1 MLGLVIPA
9 IRAYIRYLPVP
20 IGKHA
25 ALNVVATHHY
35 GLEPPKWDFTAS
47 TIFGSQVSAN
57 TRDMVGKFIYYFGV
71 WEPNL
76 THWIAQRLAP
86 GDGFIDV
93 GANVGYYTLLA
104 SKLVGSSGT
113 VVSIEAL
120 PAMFAALENN
130 LKINNAR
137 NVRAVNRAAWDCN
150 DMLTIYTRP
159 DDLPAQTTVMPAWAE
174 RYHFEGNLKVPAAAL
189 STILTPEEFRAAR
202 IIKIDVEGA
211 EWHVLSGLKQLMPS
225 CREDLEL
232 MLEVTPTEL
241 AGEGRTFDDLLNM
254 LAGYGFNA
262 YQIENRYSLEPYIHR
277 DPPSPPKRITEP
289 LLEQTDVILS
299 RCDAESL

>member
-9 IRAYIRYLPVP
+9 IRAYIRYLPIS
-20 IGKHA
+20 IGKQA
-25 ALNVVATHHY
+25 ALNVVAMHHY
-35 GLEPPKWDFTAS
+35 GLEPPRWDFTAR
-47 TIFGSQVSAN
+47 TVFGSQLSSN

-76 THWIAQRLAP
+76 THWIQRRLAP

-120 PAMFAALENN
+120 PAMFAVLENN

-137 NVRAVNRAAWDCN
+137 NVRAVNRAAWDT
-150 DMLTIYTRP
+150 DDVLTIYTQP
-159 DDLPAQTTVMPAWAE
+159 GDLPAQTTVMPAWAE
-174 RYHFEGNLKVPAAAL
+174 RYHLEGKLKVPAAPL
-189 STILTPEEFRAAR
+189 STILTPEEFKTAR
-202 IIKIDVEGA
+202 LIKIDVEGA
-211 EWHVLSGLKQLMPS
+211 EWHVLSGLKQLMPF
-225 CREDLEL
+225 CRDDLEL

-241 AGEGRTFDDLLNM
+241 AGEGRTFQDLLNIVS
-254 LAGYGFNA
+254 GYGFNA
-262 YQIENRYSLEPYIHR
+262 YQIENRYLLEPYIQR
-277 DPPSPPKRITEP
+277 EPPSPPRRIKETF
-289 LLEQTDVILS
+289 LEQTDVILS
-299 RCDAESL
+299 RIDAESL